1 MSAEGI
7 LADPCIFLRGRRTQ
21 IPSHPSAP
29 SSSSGSVCG
38 ETGVS
43 SGEDAIG
50 CMGSSISSGCLST
63 DRYRDKDRDKERERE
78 RERDKDRER
87 DRERE
92 RERDRGREGHREGQ
106 WNGQRDGP
114 CSEGDE
120 DSDDR
125 KIGRGIEI
133 EMEGTGPGQGSSEGK
148 AEADREAEIPDRA
161 ALFAEYCSLS
171 RMFYTA
177 GGWSNLGQRDSTFD
191 GDGEKDPPSSSSSS
205 SSTCPFEDVCV
216 AGASF
221 HCPSHSDSR
230 GNRDVLNGCS
240 GTAASATVTGC
251 DISSTN
257 SPTASATAAAATA
270 AAAAADS
277 SGCEKQIET
286 ARQHLFW
293 MLGKRGHGRTVRFT
307 HRGPYKMHTDLL
319 HRVKDAVVLEELEW
333 IAGVCLQGV
342 YGSTVY
348 SDDVCY

>member
-7 LADPCIFLRGRRTQ
+7 LADPCIFLRGPRTQ
-21 IPSHPSAP
+21 ISSHSTAP
-29 SSSSGSVCG
+29 SSSSRSVCG
-38 ETGVS
+38 ETGES

-50 CMGSSISSGCLST
+50 CIGSSISSGCLST
-63 DRYRDKDRDKERERE
+63 DSGRD
-78 RERDKDRER
+78 RDKDRESEM
-87 DRERE
+87 D
-92 RERDRGREGHREGQ
+92 REGHREVQ
-106 WNGQRDGP
+106 RNGHRDGP

-120 DSDDR
+120 DRDGR
-125 KIGRGIEI
+125 KIGIEI
-133 EMEGTGPGQGSSEGK
+133 EMGGTGPGPGSSEGK
-148 AEADREAEIPDRA
+148 AEADKEAEIPDRA
-161 ALFAEYCSLS
+161 ALFSEYCSLS
-171 RMFYTA
+171 RMFYEA

-191 GDGEKDPPSSSSSS
+191 GDGEKNSPSSSSSS
-205 SSTCPFEDVCV
+205 SSSCPSENMCV
-216 AGASF
+216 ADAVS
-221 HCPSHSDSR
+221 HCLSHNDSN
-230 GNRDVLNGCS
+230 GNRDVINGCS
-240 GTAASATVTGC
+240 GAAASVTVTGC

-257 SPTASATAAAATA
+257 CPTASPAA

-277 SGCEKQIET
+277 FGREKQIET

-319 HRVKDAVVLEELEW
+319 HRVKDATMLEELEG

>member
-63 DRYRDKDRDKERERE
+63 DRYRDKD
-78 RERDKDRER
+78 
-87 DRERE
+87 
-92 RERDRGREGHREGQ
+92 REGHREGQ

-205 SSTCPFEDVCV
+205 SSTCPFENVCV

-221 HCPSHSDSR
+221 HCPSHSDSS

-240 GTAASATVTGC
+240 GAAASATVTGC

-257 SPTASATAAAATA
+257 SPTASATA

-319 HRVKDAVVLEELEW
+319 HRVKNAVVLEELEW